1 MATYFFSSQMKRG
14 TWRERSTFQRAHT
27 HTHTENELELEYL
40 PYFCCT
46 VHGALP
52 GYQQQQQQCFIFLL
66 NWDHQLLAKGHGHL
80 TSKSVTLL
88 STNTRLRVR
97 LGTL

>member
-1 MATYFFSSQMKRG
+1 MEGK
-14 TWRERSTFQRAHT
+14 EHIPAHT
-27 HTHTENELELEYL
+27 HTHTHRKRVRTGILAVLLLYSAWRTAGL
-40 PYFCCT
+40 PAAAAAAVC
-46 VHGALP
+46 
-52 GYQQQQQQCFIFLL
+52 IL